1 MTAKPE
7 IILRRATID
16 DSEAIARAVT
26 MAFGED
32 MTRRLCGDRGVEIF
46 ERIVRMDNTQN
57 SYRNTIV
64 CTVNG
69 VVAGAIC
76 GYDGARLHEL
86 RQPALDILREEC
98 GTVIQVTDETSP
110 GEFYLDSIGVMP
122 EMRGHG
128 IGARLLERMR
138 DEAFDAGYRRVG
150 LLVDLINPKAERLY
164 ERLGFRRVGEVSFL
178 GHKMHHMQCIRPE

>member
-46 ERIVRMDNTQN
+46 ERIVRMDNTQY

-98 GTVIQVTDETSP
+98 GTVILVTDETGP

>member
-1 MTAKPE
+1 ME
-7 IILRRATID
+7 II
-16 DSEAIARAVT
+16 
-26 MAFGED
+26 
-32 MTRRLCGDRGVEIF
+32 
-46 ERIVRMDNTQN
+46 ERIVRLDNTQY

-64 CTVNG
+64 CTVDG

-98 GTVIQVTDETSP
+98 GTVIQVTDETGP

>member
-1 MTAKPE
+1 M
-7 IILRRATID
+7 
-16 DSEAIARAVT
+16 
-26 MAFGED
+26 MAQKSDE
-32 MTRRLCGDRGVEIF
+32 
-46 ERIVRMDNTQN
+46 VR
-57 SYRNTIV
+57 
-64 CTVNG
+64 
-69 VVAGAIC
+69 
-76 GYDGARLHEL
+76 
-86 RQPALDILREEC
+86 
-98 GTVIQVTDETSP
+98 
-110 GEFYLDSIGVMP
+110 GVMP